1 MTALLARLT
10 SLCSSQ
16 NIPPSLPSLLEYND
30 LISYGCLHWNA
41 LPSSPMLV
49 HAIFVTFNEKS
60 PFGST
65 PNPIQMHTA
74 VSKSLG
80 FLMAQCREGASLQ
93 ATSQQSRLAT
103 RVIVKPAPFPTDP
116 ISNKHQSRF
125 VVPLRAIAVVLFE
138 NSVYCTELHDE
149 LMELLVPIAQT
160 STHLNSR
167 RLAII
172 CLGNICAKAGT
183 RLLPFLRTACSAL
196 VNIVL
201 GASAAHPHI
210 LTQALRS
217 LQIIFNENKLVACEA
232 ASVLCPALSSFMG
245 SSASEKFTWKAAGG
259 QEPWRKPIDSDS
271 EISDSDSLGPRQFR
285 LFDTKLRIAALQ
297 LLALL
302 AKSCPKQVFPHLSSI
317 IISSEDPTCVPLVDS
332 IVLSLDPKLRI
343 AASAT
348 LSTLFDNAKPFFALA
363 AHSETKQVSF
373 TPLSQ
378 RLANNIYAINSSLL
392 AKIVTESQPFTLC
405 LLLQTLT
412 SLVRCTPYT
421 RLAHDFRAEIL
432 TRLDFLILHTDLAVR
447 ARAVECFSALLDTTQ
462 DLESDPSINI
472 FLDATPGRLW
482 DVALGDVIL
491 RARQDMDTA
500 TRLASVKIL
509 EQFANSCCT
518 KQLPSKDIPPNWWQT
533 VSLMVAGPLVLDRMF
548 AVRAMALNIIGQIPF
563 SEMGDLKTRT
573 CEMCWQASER
583 LINDEHSDVRSA
595 AWGALGVL
603 LGEAS
608 QYQDI
613 SHLQHLSSLIV
624 VCGNSETN
632 VATKVRAA
640 WTLGNLAEALGTRFE
655 TVGDSAVVMNPGQIC
670 LLLKTANSFTA
681 DNEKCRA
688 NGVRAISSVAK
699 LIFESKQVD
708 AIVLQ
713 ILMAE
718 STRLAIKTSQSG
730 SFKAR
735 WNACY
740 CLGILLSSPY
750 KDCNEMAWRTPIF
763 NALVHAATGCSNF
776 KVKISAITAMRSA
789 NRLDAEVNSLP
800 LTAMTGIA
808 IPSSI
813 PTPPTHHLRL
823 CLDAILN
830 TLDTMDESVSGSK
843 FGEFRYMDQLKQ
855 AALVTTEHLQH
866 IRWSPV
872 DGATDCS
879 SVTPPL
885 GSEIQLEHTSWD
897 NVAIKIQLY
906 CSTLLCSSDSSG
918 AQCLIAQETP
928 R

>member
-1 MTALLARLT
+1 M
-10 SLCSSQ
+10 
-16 NIPPSLPSLLEYND
+16 
-30 LISYGCLHWNA
+30 
-41 LPSSPMLV
+41 
-49 HAIFVTFNEKS
+49 
-60 PFGST
+60 
-65 PNPIQMHTA
+65 
-74 VSKSLG
+74 
-80 FLMAQCREGASLQ
+80 
-93 ATSQQSRLAT
+93 
-103 RVIVKPAPFPTDP
+103 
-116 ISNKHQSRF
+116 
-125 VVPLRAIAVVLFE
+125 
-138 NSVYCTELHDE
+138 CT
-149 LMELLVPIAQT
+149 
-160 STHLNSR
+160 
-167 RLAII
+167 
-172 CLGNICAKAGT
+172 
-183 RLLPFLRTACSAL
+183 
-196 VNIVL
+196 
-201 GASAAHPHI
+201 
-210 LTQALRS
+210 
-217 LQIIFNENKLVACEA
+217 
-232 ASVLCPALSSFMG
+232 
-245 SSASEKFTWKAAGG
+245 
-259 QEPWRKPIDSDS
+259 
-271 EISDSDSLGPRQFR
+271 
-285 LFDTKLRIAALQ
+285 
-297 LLALL
+297 
-302 AKSCPKQVFPHLSSI
+302 
-317 IISSEDPTCVPLVDS
+317 LVDS

-472 FLDATPGRLW
+472 FWMRLQVARTHPILFSRLW

-800 LTAMTGIA
+800 LTSDDRNR
-808 IPSSI
+808 IPHRYD
-813 PTPPTHHLRL
+813 PAYAPHLRL

-830 TLDTMDESVSGSK
+830 TL
-843 FGEFRYMDQLKQ
+843 
-855 AALVTTEHLQH
+855 ALWMKV
-866 IRWSPV
+866 
-872 DGATDCS
+872 
-879 SVTPPL
+879 
-885 GSEIQLEHTSWD
+885 
-897 NVAIKIQLY
+897 
-906 CSTLLCSSDSSG
+906 
-918 AQCLIAQETP
+918 
-928 R
+928 